1 MYFELNKLGISP
13 PVADEMELWE
23 CAASLG
29 AHRSTDDEETDE
41 EEQPQMTA
49 REMNMARIRAQRE
62 GAPEPRFSPSDA
74 SSLKEA
80 LT

>member
-29 AHRSTDDEETDE
+29 AHRSKDDETDE
-41 EEQPQMTA
+41 DEEPQQMTA
-49 REMNMARIRAQRE
+49 REMNMERIRAQRE
-62 GAPEPRFSPSDA
+62 GSPEPRFA
-74 SSLKEA
+74 SSDVSTLQKA
-80 LT
+80 LI